1 MSNASLE
8 ALLGKEHADITY
20 LRQESISLVISKAL
34 SETYKHQPIDPVAF
48 FSKYL
53 LNHVNV
59 MALNEKVTAK
69 TITALGCQSKHQSQG
84 TERSPYSLKLRNG
97 IVK

>member
-34 SETYKHQPIDPVAF
+34 SETFKHQPVDPVAF
-48 FSKYL
+48 FGKYL

-59 MALNEKVTAK
+59 MALHEKVNTK
-69 TITALGCQSKHQSQG
+69 VITAIGRQRKRKGQGPQS
-84 TERSPYSLKLRNG
+84 LLRT
-97 IVK
+97 

>member
-59 MALNEKVTAK
+59 MAFHDKVTAK
-69 TITALGCQSKHQSQG
+69 IITAVGCQRERQSQG
-84 TERSPYSLKLRNG
+84 TERVLWP
-97 IVK
+97 

>member
-34 SETYKHQPIDPVAF
+34 SETFKHKPIDPVAF

-59 MALNEKVTAK
+59 MAIHDKVTAK
-69 TITALGCQSKHQSQG
+69 LYNCLGCQSQQQSQG
-84 TERSPYSLKLRNG
+84 IERGLR
-97 IVK
+97 

>member
-1 MSNASLE
+1 MSNKSLE

-20 LRQESISLVISKAL
+20 LKQESIANVLSKAL
-34 SETYKHQPIDPVAF
+34 SETYKHQPNDPVAF

-59 MALNEKVTAK
+59 MSLHDKVR
-69 TITALGCQSKHQSQG
+69 TIK
-84 TERSPYSLKLRNG
+84 P
-97 IVK
+97 

>member
-34 SETYKHQPIDPVAF
+34 QETFKNQPVDPVAF
-48 FSKYL
+48 FSKQL
-53 LNHVNV
+53 LNHCNV
-59 MALNEKVTAK
+59 MDLHNQVTSKV
-69 TITALGCQSKHQSQG
+69 ITAV
-84 TERSPYSLKLRNG
+84 EY
-97 IVK
+97 